1 MLCSHPGPRPLA
13 QVDGCPYLREQIH
26 SPLALLNPR
35 VIGNLIRMSTIL
47 WTKRN
52 YFTFLRLFFCCSLFG
67 FLLCLLL
74 ILYERIPS
82 FTPNLLAEVLN
93 IFISIISKK
102 QHPTLTNGPEI
113 QDSAGSIGLNRPFAS
128 IVASAL
134 GINRIL
140 VVKEH
145 RNAYLRTI
153 GEKWN
158 DMAETI
164 LDSYVEGKARNEAL
178 ADKLLLTVVSILKE
192 ATLEAPASQ
201 LCCHSTTQTLIYKSW
216 VPDFK
221 DARIALYRVL
231 LLSYSIGWDNLK
243 NVDRVLLVMPAELF
257 ATLAVKR
264 LNALLDDM
272 DTFASEN
279 MVHLLQFITLLCQIC
294 HHRNHKLART
304 LLELSAVDATL
315 RATRFLHARAAEVSR
330 RYISLSDDALAA
342 AVICFK
348 FFEVAFY
355 MDISLMRKAIRKGFL
370 NVLVRLSPLF
380 QKMNSFNPVLWKVVE
395 NILIVLFPYFLICCT
410 VYKAR
415 IRCCEKTAQE
425 RTGQNIKQY
434 CWQKLG
440 QV

>member
-1 MLCSHPGPRPLA
+1 MEDCK
-13 QVDGCPYLREQIH
+13 
-26 SPLALLNPR
+26 
-35 VIGNLIRMSTIL
+35 LIDDL
-47 WTKRN
+47 DLDAAKN
-52 YFTFLRLFFCCSLFG
+52 GSLKV
-67 FLLCLLL
+67 LL

-145 RNAYLRTI
+145 RNASLRTI

-178 ADKLLLTVVSILKE
+178 ADKLLLTVVSILKV

-201 LCCHSTTQTLIYKSW
+201 LCCHSTTQTLIFKSW

-231 LLSYSIGWDNLK
+231 LLSYSIGWENVK

-257 ATLAVKR
+257 ATLAVDR

-272 DTFASEN
+272 ATFASEN

-304 LLELSAVDATL
+304 LLELGAVP
-315 RATRFLHARAAEVSR
+315 TRSC
-330 RYISLSDDALAA
+330 S
-342 AVICFK
+342 
-348 FFEVAFY
+348 
-355 MDISLMRKAIRKGFL
+355 
-370 NVLVRLSPLF
+370 
-380 QKMNSFNPVLWKVVE
+380 
-395 NILIVLFPYFLICCT
+395 
-410 VYKAR
+410 
-415 IRCCEKTAQE
+415 
-425 RTGQNIKQY
+425 
-434 CWQKLG
+434 
-440 QV
+440 